1 MEYTIH
7 FTKEVHAGRRGN
19 AATTQ
24 GDHQQSGSPFQDP
37 LEADANKRGHVLST
51 RLSAAKWK
59 KPRNFGDSRQVFDG
73 EAGQQI
79 YQNLDSENHKRAS
92 EYNLDR
98 SVFGRHIVEISGCF
112 EKSLDRRIWPYSVAI
127 NFLFGAC

>member
-7 FTKEVHAGRRGN
+7 FTKISVHAGRRGN
-19 AATTQ
+19 AATTCTCVVITNSL
-24 GDHQQSGSPFQDP
+24 HHLF
-37 LEADANKRGHVLST
+37 RT

-59 KPRNFGDSRQVFDG
+59 KPRSLGDSRQVFDG

-79 YQNLDSENHKRAS
+79 YQNLDSENQKRAS

-98 SVFGRHIVEISGCF
+98 SVFGRRIVEISGCF